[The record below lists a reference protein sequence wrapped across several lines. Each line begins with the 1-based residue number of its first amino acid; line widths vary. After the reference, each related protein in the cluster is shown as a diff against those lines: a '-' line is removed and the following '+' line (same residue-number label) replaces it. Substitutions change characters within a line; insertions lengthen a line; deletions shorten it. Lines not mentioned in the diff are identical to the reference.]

1 MEHKDIQSMI
11 RERFSDLPPKLQEAI
26 TSTDVTSKLR
36 ELTQKHRLHIDQGQK
51 LENETYMVL
60 LGIEDAEKYEG
71 NLQRELKIPHEEAK
85 KVAQDVAKEIFLS
98 IREALKKTAVP
109 SQEPVQKTET
119 YEQHV
124 AKEADSVTPA
134 IPPPPPSVE
143 EKIDK
148 LPHTEEEQK
157 KEAPAKETPRY
168 TTDPYREPIE

>member
-1 MEHKDIQSMI
+1 MKHKDIQSMI

-71 NLQRELKIPHEEAK
+71 NLQRELKIPHKEAK

-98 IREALKKTAVP
+98 IREALKETAEP
-109 SQEPVQKTET
+109 SQEPVRKTET
-119 YEQHV
+119 YEQRV
-124 AKEADSVTPA
+124 ARETDSVTSSINTPS
-134 IPPPPPSVE
+134 SVE
-143 EKIDK
+143 EKMDK
-148 LPHTEEEQK
+148 LPDVKEEQK
-157 KEAPAKETPRY
+157 KEVHAKETPRY